1 MDPVAAKF
9 IGGGISVI
17 ALFGVGIGLGKL
29 FSSLVESI
37 ARNPSAKDDLMS
49 TGLICFAMIESVA
62 LLAFIV
68 AMCLLFVV

>member
-1 MDPVAAKF
+1 MDPIAAKF
-9 IGGGISVI
+9 IGSGISVI

-29 FSSLVESI
+29 FSSVIESV
-37 ARNPSAKDDLMS
+37 ARNPSALKDLRSLSM
-49 TGLICFAMIESVA
+49 TYFALLESVA

>member
-9 IGGGISVI
+9 IGGGIAVI
-17 ALFGVGIGLGKL
+17 ALFGVGIGLGKM
-29 FSSLVESI
+29 FSSLIEAIS
-37 ARNPSAKDDLMS
+37 RNPSAKKDLMS
-49 TGLICFAMIESVA
+49 TGFTCFAMVESVA